1 MKPLPKEPD
10 DERRKKTKVAK
21 GMYLHSSIALYH
33 LSENISY
40 IIYMLHI
47 YIFSIVM
54 DDSRIRNRKS
64 RFFSGNL
71 KKSKSRFFPISA
83 VDFAQC

>member
-1 MKPLPKEPD
+1 MLISAMQVKCLVWVG
-10 DERRKKTKVAK
+10 R
-21 GMYLHSSIALYH
+21 LAL
-33 LSENISY
+33 
-40 IIYMLHI
+40 
-47 YIFSIVM
+47 VM

-71 KKSKSRFFPISA
+71 KKSKSRFFSISA